1 LLFKKYFGKRTK
13 DVKKGLSAVS
23 GRTSFTERF
32 LELYLVLV
40 NRRRYRKKARG
51 GLHGRL
57 AHSRA
62 PTRLAD
68 AFAVRIHHK
77 KSRRLSEERLA
88 YMLQDARPA
97 CVLTSTRIAELLSS
111 QAAQFLFDHPD
122 TETRLSA
129 QPAGNPTD
137 VQRIEPLPPQHPAYV
152 IYTSGS
158 TGTPKGVAVTQGAI
172 VNRTLWMQS
181 AYQLKSD
188 DRVLQ
193 KTSSGF
199 DVGPGVFLAL
209 NARRYVGGREARR
222 T

>member
-1 LLFKKYFGKRTK
+1 
-13 DVKKGLSAVS
+13 
-23 GRTSFTERF
+23 
-32 LELYLVLV
+32 
-40 NRRRYRKKARG
+40 
-51 GLHGRL
+51 
-57 AHSRA
+57 
-62 PTRLAD
+62 
-68 AFAVRIHHK
+68 
-77 KSRRLSEERLA
+77 
-88 YMLQDARPA
+88 MLQDARPA

-199 DVGPGVFLAL
+199 DVSVREFFWPLTQGATLVVAKPEGHKNPAYLSAL
-209 NARRYVGGREARR
+209 IR
-222 T
+222 TEQVTTVNFVPSMLQAWVNPERPEQSSRIAF